1 MSDLN
6 TKDCDY
12 LNLGLLI
19 TRLTGPDGCAW
30 DRDQT
35 HASLKRNLLEEC
47 YELMDAIDNNDHM
60 GIVEE
65 LGDILG
71 QVLLHIDIAERNEKF
86 NTQDVL
92 TAITTKLI
100 KRHPHVFGEIEP
112 LNKEEVT
119 ARWESLKQ
127 LEDGNKSRL
136 GNIPRQM
143 PSLARSQLIQDRAS
157 LAGFDWTDMSG
168 VIDKV
173 REELEEL
180 ENSSTQKQQEWELG
194 DIFMSLV
201 NLGRWMNIVAE
212 HSLHAANERFYA
224 RFTYMEAICD
234 QSAENFVD
242 KNIDQKQILWEEAK
256 KHLG

>member
-6 TKDCDY
+6 TENCDY
-12 LNLGLLI
+12 LNLGQLI
-19 TRLTGPDGCAW
+19 ARLTGPDGCAW
-30 DRDQT
+30 DREQT

-47 YELMDAIDNNDHM
+47 YELMDAIDNDDPI
-60 GIVEE
+60 GIIEE

-86 NTQDVL
+86 STQDVL

-100 KRHPHVFGEIEP
+100 KRHPHVFDDIEP
-112 LNKEEVT
+112 LNKEEIT

-127 LEDGNKSRL
+127 LEDANKSRL
-136 GNIPRQM
+136 GDIPRQM

-180 ENSSTQKQQEWELG
+180 ENSSTQKEQEWELG

-212 HSLHAANERFYA
+212 HSLHAANERFYK

-234 QSAENFVD
+234 QSAEHFVD
-242 KNIDQKQILWEEAK
+242 KNIDQKQALWEEAK